1 MPLSY
6 PLRSECKSLLIW
18 VVFSFSSVVFPCSL
32 TSQADTFG
40 LSDYVQGIT
49 RYRSEFID
57 DVTDAFIDLGYLADS
72 LKSHSDFPEAHDQFR
87 RNLMA
92 DFMHVEAYSVRDI
105 INHSMPTEIKGEKAS
120 RKKYADWVNEH
131 FLRIMQLHFLLVN
144 NVIEEKEPYRITG
157 NKNLWEEINFYGLSA
172 GSTVVD
178 VGAGIG
184 GVSYV
189 LAYSGFP
196 IQLYQTEL
204 DENFFLILMK
214 QLYALPESE
223 NIPIQLVIAQEK
235 SLGLPQ
241 EVKADFILFREVFH
255 HVKYPDEILFSVSN
269 HLAKNGTLI
278 LVESVKELK
287 ENKKEGCSKAL
298 MLDRILKDLR
308 KAGFNVKGQKIIDD
322 YYVLLFEPHNW

>member
-1 MPLSY
+1 MRLSS
-6 PLRSECKSLLIW
+6 LLHSDRKSRLIW
-18 VVFSFSSVVFPCSL
+18 VVFSFSSLVFPSSL
-32 TSQADTFG
+32 RSQADTFA
-40 LSDYVQGIT
+40 LSDYLQGIT

-57 DVTDAFIDLGYLADS
+57 DVTEAFIDLGYLADS

-105 INHSMPTEIKGEKAS
+105 INHAMPREIKGEKAS
-120 RKKYADWVNEH
+120 RKKYTDWVNEH

-144 NVIEEKEPYRITG
+144 NVIEEEEPYRIIG

-172 GSTVVD
+172 GSTIVD

-235 SLGLPQ
+235 SLGLALD
-241 EVKADFILFREVFH
+241 VKADVILFREVYH
-255 HVKYPDEILFSVSN
+255 HLKYAEEILKSVRT
-269 HLAKNGTLI
+269 HLTKNGTLI
-278 LVESVKELK
+278 LVETVKELK

-298 MLDRILKDLR
+298 TLDHILNDLR
-308 KAGFNVKGQKIIDD
+308 KAGFNLKGQKLIDD
-322 YYVLLFEPHNW
+322 YYVLLFEPLNR